1 MKKCRFLLFALCA
14 VLFAAC
20 GGPKPSD
27 TACKYLDCLKD
38 GKYEDAAKLLKV
50 TDDATAEETVQLC
63 QKMGAVIA
71 GEGGIDKYEVVSEE
85 IAEDGQTA
93 VVKIN
98 ITYKEPKHTDANSD
112 PVEFNMV
119 KVDKKWYVDM
129 TNK

>member
-1 MKKCRFLLFALCA
+1 MLALVA

-27 TACKYLDCLKD
+27 TACKYLDYLKD
-38 GKYEDAAKLLKV
+38 GKYEDAAQLLKV
-50 TDDATAEETVQLC
+50 PDDATAEETLQLC
-63 QKMGAVIA
+63 QKMGAIIA

-98 ITYKEPKHTDANSD
+98 ITYKEPKHADANSD
-112 PVEFNMV
+112 SAEFKMV

>member
-1 MKKCRFLLFALCA
+1 MKKCKLFMLALCA

-27 TACKYLDCLKD
+27 TACKYLDYLKD

-50 TDDATAEETVQLC
+50 ADGATAEETVQLC
-63 QKMGAVIA
+63 QKMGAIIA
-71 GEGGIDKYEVVSEE
+71 EEGGIDKYEVVSEE
-85 IAEDGQTA
+85 IAEDGNTA

-98 ITYKEPKHTDANSD
+98 ITYKEPKHSAGNND
-112 PVEFNMV
+112 PAEFDMV